1 MHAWPAA
8 GSRYLYLHCSIDALL
23 VGVKRRSQQTGNSIC
38 LPAHP
43 LPVGRVVR
51 YSNCGDASA
60 DAWPLA
66 RRPAPCMHMQPRRPG
81 PGPGSGSGARSA
93 APPPGPTARGDT
105 APAAGRMRV
114 VHVTR
119 SRGLHAS
126 LSNGRQ
132 KQRQAGKLDHQPL
145 VRVHTYLTTATAKRA
160 RIHARVLRT
169 VWFVSGNGGHAPAP
183 RALIKGCLT
192 AGVTV
197 ARRRSFFVDRSYR
210 SAVRAVRRC
219 LSLIILASIYRSTL
233 YSTN

>member
-1 MHAWPAA
+1 MAARSSAGPMHA
-8 GSRYLYLHCSIDALL
+8 Y
-23 VGVKRRSQQTGNSIC
+23 
-38 LPAHP
+38 
-43 LPVGRVVR
+43 
-51 YSNCGDASA
+51 
-60 DAWPLA
+60 
-66 RRPAPCMHMQPRRPG
+66 
-81 PGPGSGSGARSA
+81 A
-93 APPPGPTARGDT
+93 APPAGTRARLRLRRAVGCPTARPPTARGDT

-126 LSNGRQ
+126 LSNGKQ

-160 RIHARVLRT
+160 RIHARVRT

-210 SAVRAVRRC
+210 R
-219 LSLIILASIYRSTL
+219 
-233 YSTN
+233 

>member
-1 MHAWPAA
+1 
-8 GSRYLYLHCSIDALL
+8 
-23 VGVKRRSQQTGNSIC
+23 
-38 LPAHP
+38 
-43 LPVGRVVR
+43 
-51 YSNCGDASA
+51 
-60 DAWPLA
+60 
-66 RRPAPCMHMQPRRPG
+66 MHMQPRRPG

-132 KQRQAGKLDHQPL
+132 KQRQGRQASSINSHLYAYTRIYISSRQQPL
-145 VRVHTYLTTATAKRA
+145 S
-160 RIHARVLRT
+160 ARVSMHEYRVRT

-192 AGVTV
+192 YGRSDGCPSPIVL
-197 ARRRSFFVDRSYR
+197 RRSIISAACVNIFVGL
-210 SAVRAVRRC
+210 VRLRRIA
-219 LSLIILASIYRSTL
+219 LGIVPANQSLYKLEKQSG
-233 YSTN
+233 